1 MVLAEGILLY
11 VSSSLSPRVSP
22 PPRQP
27 SPATM
32 PNLHRFTSAVSTDSE
47 TLARLGKKQVL
58 KRRFGFWSLF
68 AFAVCELITWETVLA
83 LFSQG
88 FENGGP
94 AGLVYGFLIA
104 WLSTLSVYTVISE
117 LASMSPIASGQ
128 YFWVYILAPPR
139 YKKVLSYLVGWLT
152 SLAWVATVATESL
165 FAGTMIQGILALRY
179 PNTTFTSWQ
188 GTLLTWA
195 VMAFNVFI
203 NTVLPALLPKF
214 ELMIM
219 VLHVGGFIAI
229 ITTLLTTSTIGSA
242 ASVFLTA
249 QNSGGW
255 PTQGLSYC
263 VGFLGN
269 VATFVGADASVHMAE
284 EVQDAAINIPRA
296 IVAGMIANGLIGFAM
311 MIAVLYCLG
320 DFASVSE
327 SSTGFPFIQIFY
339 NSVQNM
345 SGAVTMSAVVLILTW
360 CCALGITTTASRM
373 TWSFARDNGTPFSRV
388 LKKVDKRT
396 KVPIISIGVV
406 TTLAALLTLI
416 YIGSDTAFNDVVSLT
431 ITGFY
436 GSYLLPCALLLY
448 HRMKGHVLPYGTE
461 TNSRG
466 ILPSSGSG
474 EGDVPEDV
482 PSQQAAVEP
491 TEDEKKAGD
500 LHAVEGLTEL
510 VQGRFVWGP
519 WSVPGVLGT
528 INNMYACVYMIF
540 VIFWSVWPPATP
552 VSASTMN
559 YSVVVTG
566 GIMLLSGV
574 WYVVRGRREYKGPLV
589 EEDALQSIRV
599 APPTV

>member
-1 MVLAEGILLY
+1 MTALNRHV
-11 VSSSLSPRVSP
+11 
-22 PPRQP
+22 
-27 SPATM
+27 T
-32 PNLHRFTSAVSTDSE
+32 TDTE

-68 AFAVCELITWETVLA
+68 AFAICELITWETVLA

-88 FENGGP
+88 FDNGGP

-165 FAGTMIQGILALRY
+165 FAGTMIQGLLILRY
-179 PNTTFTSWQ
+179 PDYNSKPYQ
-188 GTLLTWA
+188 GTLLTWV
-195 VMAFNVFI
+195 VMVFNIFI

-229 ITTLLTTSTIGSA
+229 ITTILCTSTIGTAS
-242 ASVFLTA
+242 SVFLTSI
-249 QNSGGW
+249 NNGGW
-255 PTQGLSYC
+255 SSQGLSYC

-284 EVQDAAINIPRA
+284 EVENASLNIPRA
-296 IVAGMIANGLIGFAM
+296 IVAGMITNGLIGFAM
-311 MIAVLYCLG
+311 MIATLYCLG
-320 DFASVSE
+320 NVDSVLN
-327 SSTGFPFIQIFY
+327 TATTFPFIQIFY
-339 NSVQNM
+339 NSVK
-345 SGAVTMSAVVLILTW
+345 SIPGAVAMGAIVLSLTW
-360 CCALGITTTASRM
+360 ACALGITTTASRM
-373 TWSFARDNGTPFSRV
+373 TWSFARDNGTPFSRF
-388 LKKVDKRT
+388 LSKVDTRT
-396 KVPIISIGVV
+396 RVPINAVFVV
-406 TTLAALLTLI
+406 TCLAALLTLI

-436 GSYLLPCALLLY
+436 GSYFLPCAFLLY
-448 HRMKGHVLPYGTE
+448 HRIRGHVQPYGTE
-461 TNSRG
+461 TNNRG
-466 ILPSSGSG
+466 ILPTPGNGLDSEKRTESATD
-474 EGDVPEDV
+474 EKTADV
-482 PSQQAAVEP
+482 QQVEP
-491 TEDEKKAGD
+491 VA
-500 LHAVEGLTEL
+500 GLTEL

-519 WSVPGVLGT
+519 WHIPGIWGT
-528 INNMYACVYMIF
+528 INNAYACTYMVF

-552 VSASTMN
+552 VTASTMN

-566 GIMLLSGV
+566 GIMLLSGL
-574 WYVVRGRREYKGPLV
+574 WYVIRGRREYKGPLV
-589 EEDALQSIRV
+589 EEDAIR
-599 APPTV
+599 AIRAAIPTV